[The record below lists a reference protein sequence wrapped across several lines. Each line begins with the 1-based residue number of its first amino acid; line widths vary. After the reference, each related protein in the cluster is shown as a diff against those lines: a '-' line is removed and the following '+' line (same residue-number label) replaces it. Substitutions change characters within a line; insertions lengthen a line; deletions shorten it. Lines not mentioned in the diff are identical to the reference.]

1 MVAVDTA
8 CSHVAMSDGGH
19 GELAAELH
27 KILLTEAV
35 GRSKRRQGLA
45 KSRPEYRKAAGTAE
59 THTHHSGLGWWW
71 GAVAGMRWWC
81 VEVAMA
87 FGHKAGG

>member
-45 KSRPEYRKAAGTAE
+45 KSRPEYSKAAGTAE
-59 THTHHSGLGWWW
+59 THTTADWAGGGELC
-71 GAVAGMRWWC
+71 GMRWWC